1 MKIIPLFF
9 ASLICFQLFACH
21 KNEEVKP
28 VIKVDVNI
36 NPTNP
41 STSDTNTNNK
51 KMKITIGTHVFTATF
66 NESATVTAFK
76 AKLPLTI
83 NMTDLNRNEKFF
95 DLAFSLPTNASNPE
109 NIQNGDLMLYGSN
122 TLVLFYKTFSTSYRY
137 TKLGSIDN
145 PSGLD
150 VALGAGNVIVSFE
163 LIKN

>member
-1 MKIIPLFF
+1 MKIIPLLF
-9 ASLICFQLFACH
+9 ASLICFQLTACH
-21 KNEEVKP
+21 KNEEGQSVNT
-28 VIKVDVNI
+28 IEVNI
-36 NPTNP
+36 NPASP

-66 NESATVTAFK
+66 NESATATAFK

-95 DLAFSLPTNASNPE
+95 DLAFSLPTNVSNPE
-109 NIQNGDLMLYGSN
+109 TIQNGDLMMYGAN

-137 TKLGSIDN
+137 TKLGQIDN
-145 PSGLD
+145 PLGLD
-150 VALGAGNVIVSFE
+150 VALGAGNITVSFE